1 VTPGRIL
8 VVDDD
13 PWIQRIVARALGQR
27 GHQVSLAG
35 EATGAFVVASKI
47 KPDLILTAISLPAI
61 EGWAWWERLRT
72 LPACADAPIIF
83 LLSDVDETTSISG
96 AGARDQRL
104 RKPFRMED
112 LEQAVV
118 TALGGGK
125 VNTLVGQATAQA
137 ETTEVKPSAGH
148 RPLSALRGAL
158 DQLGLAS
165 VLTVLEMERKSGIL
179 LCERESGV
187 ARLFLRKGRVVRAD
201 SDEPLLSGAAAV
213 YEALSW
219 RTGTFDFL
227 IGDIGGVD
235 DIQSSTTFLLLEA
248 ARRVDEANEDRRLGT
263 IESKI

>member
-1 VTPGRIL
+1 M

-83 LLSDVDETTSISG
+83 LLSDVDESTSISG

-112 LEQAVV
+112 LERAVV
-118 TALGGGK
+118 TALGGRK
-125 VNTLVGQATAQA
+125 VNTLVGQ
-137 ETTEVKPSAGH
+137 ETTEIRPSAGH
-148 RPLSALRGAL
+148 RQLSALRGAL

-201 SDEPLLSGAAAV
+201 SDQPRLSGAAAV

-219 RTGTFDFL
+219 RTGSFDFL

-235 DIQSSTTFLLLEA
+235 DIH
-248 ARRVDEANEDRRLGT
+248 EANEDRRLGT

>member
-1 VTPGRIL
+1 MTPGRIL

-83 LLSDVDETTSISG
+83 LLSDVDESTTISG

-112 LEQAVV
+112 LERAVV
-118 TALGGGK
+118 TALGGRK
-125 VNTLVGQATAQA
+125 VNTA
-137 ETTEVKPSAGH
+137 
-148 RPLSALRGAL
+148 RGASDGAGRNNRRSNL
-158 DQLGLAS
+158 RPGTGRSRRCAAPSISWAWPAS
-165 VLTVLEMERKSGIL
+165 
-179 LCERESGV
+179 
-187 ARLFLRKGRVVRAD
+187 
-201 SDEPLLSGAAAV
+201 
-213 YEALSW
+213 
-219 RTGTFDFL
+219 
-227 IGDIGGVD
+227 
-235 DIQSSTTFLLLEA
+235 
-248 ARRVDEANEDRRLGT
+248 
-263 IESKI
+263 